1 MAIEANILKQILVE
15 MCEILSD
22 QYIVTGSCADFFNI
36 GYTQVEDFDLII
48 EETIYNNLPKKN
60 MSVFKEMSILRHKK
74 DGHIFKSLLYKNYGI
89 DLMIKKESLIDK
101 DVHSVNVQN
110 KSILIFGNQARYE
123 QLKNY
128 NYREASPKHDIKYKK
143 MSERVQIY
151 KELLNE
157 N

>member
-1 MAIEANILKQILVE
+1 MIIEANILKQILVE

-48 EETIYNNLPKKN
+48 EETIYNNLPKEN
-60 MSVFKEMSILRHKK
+60 MSVFKEIYTLRHKE
-74 DGHIFKSLLYKNYGI
+74 DGHILKNLLYKNYGI

-101 DVHSVNVQN
+101 DIHSVNVQN
-110 KSILIFGNQARYE
+110 KSILIFGNQARCE

-128 NYREASPKHDIKYKK
+128 NYREISPEQQIKYKK
-143 MSERVQIY
+143 MSERIQIY
-151 KELLNE
+151 KDLLNE
-157 N
+157 